1 MGGGAV
7 LGPSGR
13 RARERRNE
21 RLIAWLLLGASAV
34 VGVGNMVEWAFG
46 HGVEAQS
53 FWPFAMVASATAM
66 LLKGTGRPGVVRAMT
81 YLATGLIVAVG
92 LAVGIPQAARL
103 VRGQSVDWL
112 ALAAGTAVALFVVG
126 AAVVWIAGRA
136 KRGSPS
142 TPQSGEPPSAE

>member
-21 RLIAWLLLGASAV
+21 RLVAWILLGASVV
-34 VGVGNMVEWAFG
+34 VGVGNLVEWALG
-46 HGVEAQS
+46 HEMRALS
-53 FWPFAMVASATAM
+53 FWPFAMIASATAM
-66 LLKGTGRPGVVRAMT
+66 LLKDTGRPRAVRFMT
-81 YLATGLIVAVG
+81 YLATGLTVAVG

-112 ALAAGTAVALFVVG
+112 ALAAGTAVALFVLG
-126 AAVVWIAGRA
+126 AAVAWTVRRA
-136 KRGSPS
+136 KRGTMPAAESSP
-142 TPQSGEPPSAE
+142 PL